1 MSELTRARFAHV
13 ILVCLLACGGP
24 SAESSHVTGANS
36 RSTGAVRVLPPEQA
50 RATQLAAEEVLRRRC
65 VVCHGCYDSPC
76 QLQLGSVEG
85 IQRGASEAVVYDGAR
100 LWAAP
105 PTRLTIDAHGE
116 RAWRSKGFFTVLGPS
131 SAPERGVL
139 ARMLELKRQHPL
151 PTDVMLSDH
160 FDLGINRKQIC
171 PDADH
176 FPRYAADHPLWGMP
190 YALPGLS
197 EPEQRAIADWLA
209 ADLVA
214 QPMQVF
220 ATPLAQAI
228 ERWEDFL
235 NGRDAKSRLSARYIY
250 EHLFLGSLYF
260 AEVDTGTFFRI
271 VRSRTPTGQEVDEIP
286 ARRPFDDP
294 GTALYYYRFVKREG
308 PVLDKTHMPYALSDA
323 RLARFRELFID
334 PYYEVPELPGYEP
347 EIASNP
353 LRAFGAIPMK
363 SRYRFMLEEAEFTMG
378 GFIKGPVCRGQVA
391 LNVIEDRFWV
401 VFVDPEVPWLAEE
414 AAMLARTSELLAL
427 PAEEGSNASLFAWR
441 SFTAKHAAFVKQK
454 SDFLERQV
462 REGVKVNLDVLWKGD
477 GHNQNAALTVFRHFD
492 NATVV
497 KGLVGDAPKTT
508 WVVGY
513 SLLERI
519 HALLVAGFD
528 VFGNVGH
535 QIDTRMYMDFLRME
549 GEYNYLLLLPPKR
562 RKELV
567 EYWYRDA
574 DADVKARVY
583 GSIARFAPPSN
594 IPYRHGAPELELAEM
609 LQAQLASVSSQQYS
623 LPENA
628 SPLDLRAL
636 RELGATR
643 GRPASLMPETSFLA
657 VRGLDGRLR
666 NYTLLRESA
675 HTNVAELFGERD
687 RREPTADRLLVVPGF
702 LGAYPNALFRT
713 EEDELTAFVTA
724 VRSLD
729 TRKDYGALRARFGV
743 LRSSRDFWS
752 HSDALHEGR
761 TDFTDPSAGLLDYN
775 RLDPY

>member
-1 MSELTRARFAHV
+1 
-13 ILVCLLACGGP
+13 
-24 SAESSHVTGANS
+24 
-36 RSTGAVRVLPPEQA
+36 
-50 RATQLAAEEVLRRRC
+50 

-100 LWAAP
+100 ILAAA

-116 RAWRSKGFFTVLGPS
+116 EAWRKKGFFTVLGPPGAS
-131 SAPERGVL
+131 ERSL
-139 ARMLELKRQHPL
+139 IARMLELKRKHPL
-151 PTDVMLSDH
+151 PTDVMLNED
-160 FDLGINRKQIC
+160 FDLGINRKQVC

-176 FPRYAADHPLWGMP
+176 FSRYAADHPHWGMP

-197 EPEQRAIADWLA
+197 EPEQRAITDWLA
-209 ADLVA
+209 ADLAEGAPA
-214 QPMQVF
+214 QLAP
-220 ATPLAQAI
+220 ALAQAVG
-228 ERWEDFL
+228 RWEAFF
-235 NGRDAKSRLSARYIY
+235 NAHDAKSRLTARYIY

-260 AEVDTGTFFRI
+260 ADVDRSVFFRL
-271 VRSRTPTGQEVDEIP
+271 VRSRTPTGQPVDEIP

-323 RLARFRELFID
+323 RLARFRELFIT

-347 EIASNP
+347 EVASNP
-353 LRAFGAIPMK
+353 LRAFSAIPVK

-414 AAMLARTSELLAL
+414 ATMLARTSELLAL

-441 SFTAKHAAFVKQK
+441 SFTEKHAAFVKEK
-454 SDFLERQV
+454 SAFLERQV

-508 WVVGY
+508 WLVGY

-535 QIDTRMYMDFLRME
+535 QINTRMYMDFLRME

-574 DADVKARVY
+574 DSDVKARVY
-583 GSIARFAPPSN
+583 GSIARFAAGSN
-594 IPYRHGAPELELAEM
+594 ITYRTSAPELELAEM
-609 LQAQLASVSSQQYS
+609 LQARLAGVTSQQYTL
-623 LPENA
+623 LPNA
-628 SPLDLRAL
+628 LPRDLSAL
-636 RELGATR
+636 RELDATR

-657 VRGLDGRLR
+657 VRAADGRLR
-666 NYTLLRESA
+666 HYTLLRESA
-675 HTNVAELFGERD
+675 HKNVAELFGERD
-687 RREPTADRLLVVPGF
+687 RREPSADRLQVVPGF
-702 LGAYPNALFRT
+702 VGAYPNALFRA
-713 EEDELTAFVTA
+713 EEDELSAFVA
-724 VRSLD
+724 GVRTLE
-729 TRKDYGALRARFGV
+729 THKDYGALRARFGV
-743 LRSSRDFWS
+743 LRSSIDFWT

-761 TDFTDPSAGLLDYN
+761 TASTDPSAGLFDFN